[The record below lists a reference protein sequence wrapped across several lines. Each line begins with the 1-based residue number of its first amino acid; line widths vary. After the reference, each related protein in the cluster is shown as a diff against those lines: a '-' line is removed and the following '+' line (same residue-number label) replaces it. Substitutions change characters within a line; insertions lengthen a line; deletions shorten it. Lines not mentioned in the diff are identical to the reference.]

1 MVRKNARLVPTT
13 EKSGLA
19 TPLWSDSEFK
29 SLLGEHID
37 SIVTQSVRLNLTKK
51 FGIHPEKVW
60 SIDEC
65 KKVLGASRAPD

>member
-29 SLLGEHID
+29 LLLGDHMN

-51 FGIHPEKVW
+51 FGIHPEKYGLLKIV
-60 SIDEC
+60 
-65 KKVLGASRAPD
+65 KKC